1 MLSARQSV
9 LYVLHPAMRYKAES
23 SDRFDSAG
31 TSSFGM
37 SGVNAHAIFEAAP
50 EPQNSIERTELYLR
64 QRYWVIPAPYRLL
77 GRFKAAT
84 PACSWSL
91 NLTQLESCFI
101 IDHQVLPLNAT
112 PHILPV
118 LSHALPVSLVDDP
131 TLMPSTCGYY
141 QASPKICTQHP
152 H

>member
-23 SDRFDSAG
+23 SDGFDSAG

-64 QRYWVIPAPYRLL
+64 QRYWVIPAPYKLL
-77 GRFKAAT
+77 GRFKAAKS
-84 PACSWSL
+84 ACSWSL

-118 LSHALPVSLVDDP
+118 LSHASPVSLADDP
-131 TLMPSTCGYY
+131 MPSTCGYY
-141 QASPKICTQHP
+141 QAPSKICTQHP